1 MKNLISTVSTSLFS
15 LQRFCFH
22 IIQMGSP
29 CGKDLCGRL
38 RKNNVFPASEISPFV
53 SIVIS
58 CTKGSTRSLQL
69 MTGQLK
75 KKITSLHS
83 AVPKTWIC
91 IQKNIHTKLQD
102 PLFKMFRY
110 LFYQRKA
117 SLRLRYK
124 EQKLH
129 CFCLLN
135 YMQICIAVNILLHV
149 HQIHLAE
156 SIRHTEHLYVNNCFI
171 FEYINGLIIKHIHGT
186 QGVDTQITIIISML
200 KD

>member
-1 MKNLISTVSTSLFS
+1 MKNLISTVPTSLFS
-15 LQRFCFH
+15 LQRFYFH
-22 IIQMGSP
+22 IIQMGS
-29 CGKDLCGRL
+29 LCGRV
-38 RKNNVFPASEISPFV
+38 RKNNVLPASEITFV
-53 SIVIS
+53 STVIS

-91 IQKNIHTKLQD
+91 IQKNIHPKLQD

-117 SLRLRYK
+117 LLRLRYK

-156 SIRHTEHLYVNNCFI
+156 SVRHTEHLYVNNCFI

-186 QGVDTQITIIISML
+186 QGVDTQITKIISML